1 MVDVFFIVFMQWFRS
16 QQISS
21 PLGCQR
27 KLHIPLGVLPRLVLK
42 EDKQSCV
49 PEPHCNTHLPPA
61 SQDWTDISGGLT
73 CMRRDQSFVLTW
85 KALGAPG
92 EVPGRAHKPNR
103 IRRGLAWPRETIGT
117 VSRKV
122 AMGSA
127 SNDSTVGRFPS
138 EQLPKMP
145 PRYLGKRQRVH
156 GAAEGPSALGL
167 LQLLSHL

>member
-1 MVDVFFIVFMQWFRS
+1 MFSLLYSCNGLEVSRFHHLWDVNGNSTSLWESF
-16 QQISS
+16 
-21 PLGCQR
+21 
-27 KLHIPLGVLPRLVLK
+27 HVLR